1 MHKARSLLNGLS
13 LCASYH
19 QPVCVFA
26 VGANLMDALQ
36 PSSFLI
42 RLNTRVHP
50 QIRAIQ
56 GMGGSLGSGRRVK
69 IN

>member
-1 MHKARSLLNGLS
+1 MHKARSLLNALS

-42 RLNTRVHP
+42 RLNTHP

-56 GMGGSLGSGRRVK
+56 DGGISWVGEEGE
-69 IN
+69 N